1 MEPLFLIL
9 SRDTMNKPTLS
20 ILLLAAATSAC
31 DAGPTGGNTSVPR
44 PGTPDAAMQDLARGI
59 AAAMADP
66 EIREDVRD
74 AMRASL
80 ITQHRL
86 VLHEY
91 LASPEADDLV
101 AGVAQALGSDPAA
114 VRTLAAQLPDADFF
128 VPARQDRRT
137 WKATPNLVVTG
148 LLQRPEHGFSTGF
161 RPGGTRTRVAFN
173 RANPG
178 VAVFQISPTE
188 FRGRR
193 IDPQANVPGDVI
205 EEANDGVISGRYI
218 WTPVDGT
225 PVTIELADLDNSRAV
240 RRPKLNESCG
250 PEALVACDGGE
261 SGGSGGRGGGGSTAP
276 ADTTFLDHYYL
287 HYPDGCGDPDP
298 TFRATHYNAAGV
310 ATGTG
315 ELQYEEVPRFT
326 PFYPDAALLFRR
338 ITEGTSERIFFKI
351 IDRDGWFCGGN
362 DEKGS
367 RNFYASDRGQIR
379 TIYKNGTAT
388 ANIALDWTPK
398 Y

>member
-1 MEPLFLIL
+1 
-9 SRDTMNKPTLS
+9 
-20 ILLLAAATSAC
+20 
-31 DAGPTGGNTSVPR
+31 
-44 PGTPDAAMQDLARGI
+44 MQDLARGI
-59 AAAMADP
+59 AMAMADP
-66 EIREDVRD
+66 DIREDVRD

-101 AGVAQALGSDPAA
+101 ASVAQALGSDPAA

-128 VPARQDRRT
+128 VPAREDRRT

-148 LLQRPEHGFSTGF
+148 LVQRPEDGFSTGF

-218 WTPVDGT
+218 WTPVNGT
-225 PVTIELADLDNSRAV
+225 PVTIELADLGKSRAV
-240 RRPKLNESCG
+240 RGPKLNESCD
-250 PEALVACDGGE
+250 PQTALLPCAED
-261 SGGSGGRGGGGSTAP
+261 GGSGGGGGSYAP
-276 ADTTFLDHYYL
+276 ADTTFLDYYYL
-287 HYPDGCGDPDP
+287 HYADGCGDPDP

-326 PFYPDAALLFRR
+326 HFYPHAALLFRR
-338 ITEGTSERIFFKI
+338 ITEGTSERVYFKI
-351 IDRDGWFCGGN
+351 IDRDGGFCGGD
-362 DEKGS
+362 DEKGG

-379 TIYKNGTAT
+379 TIYQSGNAT
-388 ANIALDWTPK
+388 ANIELDWTPK